1 MVLRYNCLSRIL
13 LFKLCNDR
21 IMPSG
26 SFDFFLSPTEIEVYG
41 YLWKDRLNF
50 TKTLKFEFH

>member
-1 MVLRYNCLSRIL
+1 MVLPYNCLSRIL

-26 SFDFFLSPTEIEVYG
+26 SSEFFLVSDRKCMDIYG
-41 YLWKDRLNF
+41 
-50 TKTLKFEFH
+50 KTVLILRKR

>member
-1 MVLRYNCLSRIL
+1 MVLPYNCLSRIL

-26 SFDFFLSPTEIEVYG
+26 SSEFFCLGQKVYG

-50 TKTLKFEFH
+50 TKTLKSEFY